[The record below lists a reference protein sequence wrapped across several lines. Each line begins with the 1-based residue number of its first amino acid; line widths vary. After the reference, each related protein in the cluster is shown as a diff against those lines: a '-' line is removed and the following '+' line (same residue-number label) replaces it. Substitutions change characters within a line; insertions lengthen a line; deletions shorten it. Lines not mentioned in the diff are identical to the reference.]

1 MKWYRSFAIVKKELW
16 EFRRQK
22 YILYS
27 LLLPPLI
34 FAIVLPSVTFLP
46 IFSQLSN
53 VDQSVV
59 DQYKADPGLPV
70 TNVTLGSSDL
80 AGFLANHTANGTAFI
95 SSAYLDNVTI
105 LKVNA
110 DGCIFDM
117 SYVRDYQ
124 INGSVVIGGT
134 IMTGVIKNSLLVN
147 VTVRSSVLIN
157 CTGLNVTIWDS
168 SMIRSDQLEVVSEDG
183 MRMLDLIALLLNTY
197 SFMLVLAPVI
207 TPTVIASYTFV
218 GEKNN
223 RSLEPLLA
231 TPASDSEILWGKILA
246 IFIPTILTTIMGFAI
261 FAVVTNMLFLEN
273 LGYAPLPNDVWLF
286 SMIVLAP
293 LICFLSIVANIII
306 SSRMSDVRASQQ
318 VGSLVVL
325 PVMVIF
331 IGSFSGAITFGAA
344 SILLIGAV
352 MLAVDAVVYL
362 LVKKS
367 FQRENIL
374 IRWK

>member
-1 MKWYRSFAIVKKELW
+1 MKWYRSWAIVKKELW

-46 IFSQLSN
+46 LFSQVPNVDPGVADQYRHNPGFPLTNVSLGKADYGAFAANNSVNGVIFLSN
-53 VDQSVV
+53 VD
-59 DQYKADPGLPV
+59 A
-70 TNVTLGSSDL
+70 
-80 AGFLANHTANGTAFI
+80 
-95 SSAYLDNVTI
+95 DNVTTLGVI
-105 LKVNA
+105 VEH
-110 DGCIFDM
+110 CIFNS
-117 SYVRDYQ
+117 SYLREYQ
-124 INGSVVIGGT
+124 INGSVLRNCT

-157 CTGLNVTIWDS
+157 CSGLNVTIWDS
-168 SMIRSDQLEVVSEDG
+168 SVIRSDDLEIVSEDG
-183 MRMLDLIALLLNTY
+183 LRILDLIVILLNTY

-223 RSLEPLLA
+223 KSLEPLLA
-231 TPASDSEILWGKILA
+231 TPASDSELLWGKILA
-246 IFIPTILTTIMGFAI
+246 IFLPTILTTLMGFAI
-261 FAVVTNMLFLEN
+261 FAVVTNILFLQN
-273 LGYAPLPNDVWLF
+273 LGYAPLPNEVWLF

-293 LICFLSIVANIII
+293 LICFLSITANIII

-325 PVMVIF
+325 PVMLLF
-331 IGSFSGAITFGAA
+331 IGSFSGLITFGAG
-344 SILLIGAV
+344 SIILIGGIMLVADVAV
-352 MLAVDAVVYL
+352 YMLA
-362 LVKKS
+362 KKS

-374 IRWK
+374 IKWK